1 MIILYLFYLV
11 TAEMIQVTSPDR
23 SLYLKDTKSTTN
35 VTIDS
40 DDPLLESVFDSDR
53 IALMGWVQIEEFSIF

>member
-23 SLYLKDTKSTTN
+23 SLYLKDTKSTTS